1 MSYIEVPPDIQA
13 SPSIANKTR
22 GETTDIRIEQE
33 TECTEV
39 VRKVTESHT
48 QMNSATEKS
57 ADKLKE
63 IIQGKLE
70 RKRLLLKRKLMAL
83 KSENRV
89 HQKELNKLKQ
99 AMFQNTVQIE
109 RSIELPEIGISSDTN
124 RQAQTDS
131 MSTDRVR
138 NIRQI
143 PLPPVPQRTQIPKPT
158 VGINTSTTN
167 DLPTRLQKLL
177 QSRTTLSKPMF
188 KFNVSDEAAAF
199 NMRLL
204 RDNNFELGRL
214 LNQTKSVTSYG
225 SEFKSPIELEPLL

>member
-1 MSYIEVPPDIQA
+1 MPPDIQVR
-13 SPSIANKTR
+13 PPIANRTR
-22 GETTDIRIEQE
+22 GEPADNRIEQE
-33 TECTEV
+33 TECTDV

-48 QMNSATEKS
+48 QMNGATENS

-70 RKRLLLKRKLMAL
+70 RRRLLLKRKLIVL

-89 HQKELNKLKQ
+89 HQKELDKLKQ
-99 AMFQNTVQIE
+99 AMFQNTVQTE
-109 RSIELPEIGISSDTN
+109 RSIVLPEIVIPSDTN
-124 RQAQTDS
+124 RQAQTES
-131 MSTDRVR
+131 MSTDRVH

-158 VGINTSTTN
+158 VGIKTSMTTA
-167 DLPTRLQKLL
+167 DLPTILQKLL
-177 QSRTTLSKPMF
+177 QSTTNISEPTF

-204 RDNNFELGRL
+204 RNNNFELGRL